1 MPENNLAYQLAHQAQ
16 RQAVRRRRRHTQAQ
30 QRRTAYPP
38 TNIHAAIYSPTQRA
52 GQAAEMLAAQEL
64 SQAGLLLLA
73 QNLRCKAG
81 EIDLVAMD
89 GATLVFI
96 EVRKRQSLHYG
107 GAAASVN
114 RRKQQRLIRTAQYFL
129 PLLTRRYFGGL
140 APPCRFDVISI
151 EPNGNNWIKQAFCV
165 S

>member
-1 MPENNLAYQLAHQAQ
+1 MPETNLAYQLAHQAQ
-16 RQAVRRRRRHTQAQ
+16 CLAVRKRRRHMQAQ
-30 QRRTAYPP
+30 LRRANCQP
-38 TNIHAAIYSPTQRA
+38 TNIHAPRQSPTQRT
-52 GQAAEMLAAQEL
+52 GQAAEALAAQTL
-64 SQAGLLLLA
+64 SQAGLVLLA

-81 EIDLVAMD
+81 EIDLIAMD

-114 RRKQQRLIRTAQYFL
+114 RRKQQRLIRAAQYFL
-129 PLLTRRYFGGL
+129 PRLTRRYFAGL
-140 APPCRFDVISI
+140 TPPCRFDVISI
-151 EPNGNNWIKQAFCV
+151 EPNGSKWIKQAFCV